1 MRELNLVLPGIIWP
15 EVADYEYLLKQLD
28 ITNLS
33 KICTKATLHR
43 VNFYYSDFV
52 YGDYDYSAGSLAQSY
67 AKKLNISTEFS
78 SFLMVEPTHLRTD
91 RDRLLI
97 AEAELLQLN
106 TEEAEIIINA
116 VNHHFSGELKLYLLE
131 DDLWLL
137 GTNLDLEDLISY
149 PIIDIVGENI
159 DDFLPLGKSR
169 LQLHKILNEIQML
182 LFNLPINQ
190 QRQDDGLMQVNSVWF
205 WNKQKP
211 DLDAAA
217 QLVISSSQQINQQFE
232 EITQATASGT
242 TLIISYGYFAARY
255 RDSFAWIQQINQL
268 EQEVAQK
275 LVILLSK
282 RKTRIHSAGGQPI
295 TQINIIIPGVESSWR
310 LSLRSFD
317 LWKFW
322 RRKSWLELMESL
334 QR

>member
-1 MRELNLVLPGIIWP
+1 MSQLNLVLPGIIWP
-15 EVADYEYLLKQLD
+15 EIADYEYLIKQLD
-28 ITNLS
+28 IPNLS
-33 KICTKATLHR
+33 KLCTKATLKQEIHCHS
-43 VNFYYSDFV
+43 YSDFI
-52 YGDYDYSAGSLAQSY
+52 YGNYDYSAGSLAQSY
-67 AKKLNISTEFS
+67 AQKLNVYTEFS
-78 SFLMVEPTHLRTD
+78 EFLMVEPTHLRAD

-116 VNHHFSGELKLYLLE
+116 INQHFNNELKLYLLE

-137 GTNLDLEDLISY
+137 GTNLDLTDLVSY

-190 QRQDDGLMQVNSVWF
+190 QRQDDGLMQANSVWF
-205 WNKQKP
+205 WDKQKP
-211 DLDAAA
+211 DLDTAA
-217 QLVISSSQQINQQFE
+217 QLVIRSSQQINQQLN
-232 EITQATASGT
+232 EITQATASET
-242 TLIISYGYFAARY
+242 TLIIPYGYFAARY
-255 RDSFAWIQQINQL
+255 RDSFAWVQQINQL
-268 EQEVAQK
+268 EQELAQK
-275 LVILLSK
+275 LVMLLSK
-282 RKTRIHSAGGQPI
+282 RKI
-295 TQINIIIPGVESSWR
+295 TQIDIIIPGVESSWR
-310 LSLRSFD
+310 LSLQSLE

-322 RRKSWLELMESL
+322 RKKSWLELMESL